1 MLCGIPCTTDKIRYH
16 AQFSDGIHHSDCND
30 GAEPFCGC
38 TGGDEGGGVNL
49 RGAQRFFL
57 INPVKIILF
66 INDAGLLHQ
75 YPLFSMIVVTPD
87 GIPRGGS

>member
-1 MLCGIPCTTDKIRYH
+1 MVQNL
-16 AQFSDGIHHSDCND
+16 F
-30 GAEPFCGC
+30 
-38 TGGDEGGGVNL
+38 EGGFEGETKGRGVNL